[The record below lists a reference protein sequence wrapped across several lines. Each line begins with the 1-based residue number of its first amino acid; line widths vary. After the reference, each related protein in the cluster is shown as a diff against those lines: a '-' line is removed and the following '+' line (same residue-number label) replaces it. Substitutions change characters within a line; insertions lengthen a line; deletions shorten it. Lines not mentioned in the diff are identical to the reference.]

1 MKCIALCLV
10 LSILVPRFSF
20 SQNTAHFINL
30 PFNNLDSFR
39 SPGKNWNIAADA
51 AVEYTKPHDMKALPG
66 HGAVVNLPGDSAKAH
81 LFTKNEFGDL
91 ELELDFMMAKNSN
104 SGVYLQ
110 GRYEIQLLDSWTRL
124 QASASDAGGIYLRWK
139 KERGVYE
146 GTPPLMNVA
155 RAPGLWQHL
164 LIRFRAPRFNE
175 KGEKIRNARFE
186 QVFLNGV
193 LVQQQAEVTGP
204 TGSSMFQDE
213 RPIGPVVLQGD
224 HGPVAFKNFRYRD
237 LKPPEVILHRPQNWT
252 EMITPVAIV
261 PGVEPYVLRSFMYHG
276 DKKLTHV
283 VSTGTS
289 SQVHYSYDLK
299 RGALFQIWRGDFL
312 DASPMWNQ
320 RGEQQVARPLGSVI
334 SLSDAPSVAV
344 LVNEQATWPDSVG
357 FDEVLVH
364 GYTLDKQRS
373 PIFRYKIFNT
383 EIRDSISAQVNRE
396 GITRTVT
403 AANAPANL
411 YYRIAAGTDIK
422 TLSENLYAIDGRN
435 YYIQVDKKFKPVVR
449 LMTTGQEIIVKY
461 DPGTALTYSIIW

>member
-1 MKCIALCLV
+1 
-10 LSILVPRFSF
+10 
-20 SQNTAHFINL
+20 
-30 PFNNLDSFR
+30 
-39 SPGKNWNIAADA
+39 
-51 AVEYTKPHDMKALPG
+51 
-66 HGAVVNLPGDSAKAH
+66 
-81 LFTKNEFGDL
+81 
-91 ELELDFMMAKNSN
+91 
-104 SGVYLQ
+104 
-110 GRYEIQLLDSWTRL
+110 
-124 QASASDAGGIYLRWK
+124 
-139 KERGVYE
+139 
-146 GTPPLMNVA
+146 
-155 RAPGLWQHL
+155 
-164 LIRFRAPRFNE
+164 
-175 KGEKIRNARFE
+175 
-186 QVFLNGV
+186 
-193 LVQQQAEVTGP
+193 
-204 TGSSMFQDE
+204 
-213 RPIGPVVLQGD
+213 
-224 HGPVAFKNFRYRD
+224 
-237 LKPPEVILHRPQNWT
+237 
-252 EMITPVAIV
+252 V